1 MSEDSQIKTPEDQD
15 ALARVIVLIYGMLE
29 GGKPFWVYAAVK
41 PSKYDEFN
49 ALKSDNKLDLKNF
62 DTFGELIIAGEGQT
76 PPVEVTVK
84 VAEVYQTDPT
94 QFFKN
99 QDPKEELDKL

>member
-1 MSEDSQIKTPEDQD
+1 MTDINIPTDKD

-49 ALKSDNKLDLKNF
+49 KLKSQNKVDLKKF
-62 DTFGELIIAGEGQT
+62 DVFGELIIAGEGQT
-76 PPVEVTVK
+76 PPIEVTVK
-84 VAEVYQTDPT
+84 VAEVYQTDPSK
-94 QFFKN
+94 FFDE
-99 QDPKEELDKL
+99 QDPSEELSKL

>member
-1 MSEDSQIKTPEDQD
+1 MTEIKTPEDKD
-15 ALARVIVLIYGMLE
+15 KLARVIVLIYGMLE

-49 ALKSDNKLDLKNF
+49 KRKAEHKLSLDGF
-62 DTFGELIIAGEGQT
+62 EEYGELIIAGEGQT
-76 PPVEVTVK
+76 PPIEVTLK

-94 QFFKN
+94 KFFDE
-99 QDPKEELDKL
+99 QDPKAELEKL